1 MRTVSMLLLVF
12 VGCMSESHN
21 GNRSARAKRELLLR
35 SKRRWVLST
44 IELKEETPGPYPKI
58 ISHMFNDKKD
68 RNSERQR
75 FKLSGT
81 GVTEKPLGVFSVN
94 EETGEV
100 YVHKPV
106 DREENALF
114 HLKFEILDK
123 DTGLQIDREL
133 SIDIDIM
140 DINDNAPTFDKS
152 RYTADIKENSEEGY
166 LPVQLHAT
174 DRDQSGTPNSNITI
188 SVISQKPQQPVIAL
202 KQIDDR
208 MAWLTLAGCF
218 NYDKTRNYEVI
229 VQAKDQ
235 GTPPSSST
243 AVISL
248 NIVDTNTHPPVFKE
262 TKYKGEV
269 LESTKGDVL
278 RVAVEDK
285 DTPNTPG
292 WRAKYF
298 FINGNEDGA
307 FQIETDP
314 ETNEGI
320 LSVLKEMDFERTSLL
335 ELQIGV
341 KNEETLFVCKDKS
354 TGTNKLPPP
363 DSVTVKIE
371 VIDINDPP
379 QFKKE
384 ISHVYQREE
393 ESPGKLLFTPEVHDD
408 DSDVNNIRYV
418 LLHDPAKWMGIDAK
432 TGQIKTIEIMDRES
446 PFVEDSIYNI
456 TIGAIDDGKP
466 QATGTCIVLVHLKDI
481 NDNTPRLV
489 NNHVIMCGN
498 KVNKVMIAAGDT
510 DDHPYSGPFMFSLR
524 DDDGTLKRL
533 WKLDPSIGEEGGLV
547 SLKTLPYGNY
557 TVPLVIQD
565 QQSMRENSTLG
576 VTVCDCG
583 EASVCRRKEPLST
596 SGGASCIAVIFA
608 GLLLFLL
615 LLLIFM
621 CECGKKTFHHGP
633 IAQDE
638 GNQTLIK
645 YNQEGGGAESMTK
658 PVLPSIPTN
667 GVPVTEGLKKATRQ
681 VSEKDTGMITKKDA
695 YNTQN
700 MNLNNSKMGAYQ
712 MDSDFRGLGR
722 QNRYSSWSTN
732 RSNSFHQ
739 GRGKRY
745 QRSLSL
751 QSQQYIID
759 HIDKKLPMLD
769 GGHVEYPQYQPYKY
783 AYEGEGST
791 SQSLDKL
798 SIGNLGDDLQ
808 FLNDLEPKFKALG
821 NICHRAI
828 QEKEHAA
835 LKNTAGK

>member
-1 MRTVSMLLLVF
+1 
-12 VGCMSESHN
+12 MSESHS
-21 GNRSARAKRELLLR
+21 GNRSPRAKRELLLR

-44 IELKEETPGPYPKI
+44 IELTEETPGPYPKT

-68 RNSERQR
+68 RNSERHI

-81 GVTEKPLGVFSVN
+81 GVTEEPLGVFSIN

-100 YVHKPV
+100 YVHRAI
-106 DREENALF
+106 DREKYALF
-114 HLKFEILDK
+114 HLKFQILDK

-133 SIDIDIM
+133 SFDIEIM
-140 DINDNAPTFDKS
+140 DINDNAPTFAKS
-152 RYTADIKENSEEGY
+152 RITADVKENSEEGY
-166 LPVQLHAT
+166 LPVQLHAM
-174 DRDQSGTPNSNITI
+174 DSDQRGTPNSNVTI

-208 MAWLTLAGCF
+208 LAQLTLTGCF

-235 GTPPSSST
+235 GTPPLSST

-269 LESTKGDVL
+269 LESTIKRDVL

-298 FINGNEDGA
+298 IKGNEDGA

-314 ETNEGI
+314 ATNEGI
-320 LSVLKEMDFERTSLL
+320 LSVIKEMDFERTSLL

-341 KNEETLFVCKDKS
+341 ENEEPLFVCKDKS

-363 DSVTVKIE
+363 DSVTVTIE
-371 VIDINDPP
+371 VIDFNDPP

-384 ISHVYQREE
+384 IIDVYQREE
-393 ESPGKLLFTPEVHDD
+393 EPSGKLLFTPEVHDE
-408 DSDVNNIRYV
+408 DSDINNIRYV

-432 TGQIKTIEIMDRES
+432 TGQIKTIKIMDRES
-446 PFVEDSIYNI
+446 PFVNEDSIYNI
-456 TIGAIDDGKP
+456 TIGAVDDGKP
-466 QATGTCIVLVHLKDI
+466 QATGTCTVLVHLKDI

-498 KVNKVMIAAGDT
+498 KVNKVMIAAGDA
-510 DDHPYSGPFMFSLR
+510 DDHPYSGPFIFSLR
-524 DDDGTLKRL
+524 DDDGTVKRL
-533 WKLDPSIGEEGGLV
+533 WKLDPSVGEEGGLV

-565 QQSMRENSTLG
+565 QQSMRANSTLG

-583 EASVCRRKEPLST
+583 EASVCRRKKPLST
-596 SGGASCIAVIFA
+596 SGGASCIGVIFA

-621 CECGKKTFHHGP
+621 CECGKKTLNHGH
-633 IAQDE
+633 IGQDE

-667 GVPVTEGLKKATRQ
+667 GVAVTEGLKKATRQ
-681 VSEKDTGMITKKDA
+681 VSETDAGMIAKKDA

-700 MNLNNSKMGAYQ
+700 VNLNNSTMGAYQ

-732 RSNSFHQ
+732 KSNSFHQ
-739 GRGKRY
+739 GHGKRY
-745 QRSLSL
+745 QRSLSQ

-783 AYEGEGST
+783 VYEGEGST

-808 FLNDLEPKFKALG
+808 FLNDLEPKFKTLG

-828 QEKEHAA
+828 QEKEHTA